1 MLFRSSTGKPSSES
15 SVVKLFETISNSKIN
30 PEYIMLAKEKVSYR
44 TGDKILSNNILKY
57 DNKFS
62 IDVIVRNIIEYSHN
76 YVTLIKEN
84 KNLEKQLLKQ
94 SDKENNSEK
103 SDSEE

>member
-1 MLFRSSTGKPSSES
+1 
-15 SVVKLFETISNSKIN
+15 
-30 PEYIMLAKEKVSYR
+30 MLAKEKISYR

>member
-1 MLFRSSTGKPSSES
+1 
-15 SVVKLFETISNSKIN
+15 
-30 PEYIMLAKEKVSYR
+30 MLAKEKVSYR
-44 TGDKILSNNILKY
+44 TGDKTLSNNMLKY

-62 IDVIVRNIIEYSHN
+62 IDVIIRNTIEYSHN